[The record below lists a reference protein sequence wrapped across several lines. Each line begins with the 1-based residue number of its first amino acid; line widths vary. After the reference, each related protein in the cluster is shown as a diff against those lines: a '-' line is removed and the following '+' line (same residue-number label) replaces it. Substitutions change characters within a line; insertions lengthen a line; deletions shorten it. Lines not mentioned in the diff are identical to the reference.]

1 LASSIGKLIFSKI
14 NSTSLMFP
22 ILVTNSWLASNGM
35 SVLISNLL
43 VSISS
48 LITTFIAL
56 AVPVFAYPL

>member
-1 LASSIGKLIFSKI
+1 
-14 NSTSLMFP
+14 MFP

-56 AVPVFAYPL
+56 AVPVFAYRL